1 MRFLTVLLLAAGLY
15 GQAPHFEVASM
26 KALPPGEPGRQRS
39 ADGAQVHYP
48 STSLLFLLREAY
60 RLKSREQV
68 EGQDWMRAQMYD
80 IEAKLPANALKDQ
93 IPEMLQALLAER
105 LKLSVHHE
113 TRLLPANILLVAK
126 KGPKMR
132 RVTEP
137 DNDLELK
144 LEPPVVR
151 LSGKG
156 SIPQLIDQLDHG
168 LGGPDPW
175 VDTTGLN
182 GFFEI
187 KLEYDMSRDSAP
199 AQADDAL
206 GLPKL
211 PAALE
216 QQLGLRVEV
225 RKAPTDIVVV
235 DRAEKIPV
243 EN

>member
-1 MRFLTVLLLAAGLY
+1 MRKLACIFLAFGLNS
-15 GQAPHFEVASM
+15 QTPQFEVASM
-26 KALPPGEPGRQRS
+26 KALPPGEPGRARS

-68 EGQDWMRAQMYD
+68 EGPDWMRTQMYD
-80 IEAKLPANALKDQ
+80 IEAKLPANASKNQ
-93 IPEMLQALLAER
+93 IPEMLQALLTER

-113 TRLLPANILLVAK
+113 TRLLPANILLVAR

-132 RVTEP
+132 RVT
-137 DNDLELK
+137 DADDDLELK
-144 LEPPVVR
+144 LDVPMVR

-156 SIPQLIDQLDHG
+156 SIAQLIDQLNHG
-168 LGGPDPW
+168 LGGSDPW
-175 VDTTGLN
+175 VDMTGLT

-187 KLEYDMSRDSAP
+187 KLEYDMSPDSAAQREDSVGAP
-199 AQADDAL
+199 KLAQALD
-206 GLPKL
+206 
-211 PAALE
+211 E
-216 QQLGLRVEV
+216 QLGLRVEV

-243 EN
+243 AN

>member
-1 MRFLTVLLLAAGLY
+1 MRKLACTFLAAGLY
-15 GQAPHFEVASM
+15 AQTPQFEAASM
-26 KALPPGEPGRQRS
+26 KAVPRGEPGRQRTS
-39 ADGAQVHYP
+39 DGAQLRYP
-48 STSLLFLLREAY
+48 SVSLLSLLREAY
-60 RLKSREQV
+60 RLTTIQQID
-68 EGQDWMRAQMYD
+68 GPDWMRTQMYA
-80 IEAKLPANALKDQ
+80 ILAKLPANSSPDQ
-93 IPEMLQALLAER
+93 IPEMLQGLLAER

-113 TRLLPANILLVAK
+113 SRPLPNNVLLVGR

-132 RVTEP
+132 QATEK
-137 DNDLELK
+137 DGNLELK
-144 LEPPVVR
+144 LEVPVVR
-151 LSGKG
+151 LNGKG
-156 SIPQLIDQLDHG
+156 SIQQLIDQLNHG
-168 LGGPDPW
+168 LGGSDPW
-175 VDTTGLN
+175 VDMSGLS

-199 AQADDAL
+199 VQADDAL

-235 DRAEKIPV
+235 DRVEKIPV